1 MADTG
6 NYRIQQFSG
15 SGAVLQQLGSL
26 GGGDGQFFNPMGIAI
41 DASRK
46 TIWVSDSGSNRVQK
60 FSVTGFTPGVAPPVT
75 FQSKIGAANTGNV
88 WVADSRNQRAVG
100 ISSGG
105 TLLATSWRKN
115 ERLSPLPSIRGAAQ
129 FCKVVQ
135 IAGPKHF

>member
-1 MADTG
+1 MADAG
-6 NYRIQQFSG
+6 NNRIQQFSG
-15 SGAVLQQLGSL
+15 A
-26 GGGDGQFFNPMGIAI
+26 FNGPIGIAV
-41 DASRK
+41 D
-46 TIWVSDSGSNRVQK
+46 
-60 FSVTGFTPGVAPPVT
+60 
-75 FQSKIGAANTGNV
+75 AANTGNV